1 MAFLEVLNTYFKGE
15 KLEAWFFILPVG
27 VLLLAFGIVALK
39 AERGGY
45 ACGVAIPCFLV
56 GLVFI
61 GTGIGVGART
71 NSQVAELI
79 RGYESAPAEMVRA
92 ELPRMQ
98 KVNANFRTTF
108 VAFGVL
114 TAVGLVL
121 IFAIRAGWAQGLG
134 SALILVSA
142 LGFMIDGFAGR
153 RAKPYTEALEQL
165 AAQHP
170 SGPDEPAQGRSPP

>member
-1 MAFLEVLNTYFKGE
+1 MSFVEVLNTYFRGE

-27 VLLLAFGIVALK
+27 VLLVAFGAVALR
-39 AERGGY
+39 AERGGF
-45 ACGVAIPCFLV
+45 AWSIAIPCILA

-71 NSQVAELI
+71 DGQVAELT
-79 RGYESAPAEMVRA
+79 RSYHSAPAEMVKA

-108 VAFGVL
+108 VVFGVL
-114 TAVGLVL
+114 TAVGLIL
-121 IFAIRAGWAQGLG
+121 IFAIRSGWSQGLG

-153 RAKPYTEALEQL
+153 RARPYTAALEAL
-165 AAQHP
+165 AAEH
-170 SGPDEPAQGRSPP
+170 GTTTAESPP